1 MAPVYGRAM
10 PLRPGRL
17 LLGAAI
23 LAIVI
28 AAAAFW
34 DAKGM
39 RLLRKLGADAAR
51 QETANAA
58 LREENARLSR
68 RVKHMS
74 GPGETQA
81 LEKAARERLGY
92 VRDDEVLFKFE

>member
-1 MAPVYGRAM
+1 M
-10 PLRPGRL
+10 L
-17 LLGAAI
+17 
-23 LAIVI
+23 I

-34 DAKGM
+34 DAKGP
-39 RLLRKLGADAAR
+39 RLLRKLDADAAR
-51 QETANAA
+51 QEAANAA

-68 RVKHMS
+68 RVKQMS
-74 GPGETQA
+74 GPGEAQA